1 MKRKQAITYIICFI
15 LTVILSFAKIKEFT
29 PLSVGLC
36 VALTLVG
43 LNGMVVSTFAVAAS
57 CIEFSV
63 ASLVYSA
70 AAAVVCIVFKF
81 IAAKKKCPSGRMS
94 VLHCSV
100 KSVLRYIQLL

>member
-1 MKRKQAITYIICFI
+1 MYNRLDEVNMKRKQAITYIICFI

-70 AAAVVCIVFKF
+70 AAAFGNRVGKSSALF
-81 IAAKKKCPSGRMS
+81 SGCCRRS
-94 VLHCSV
+94 LYC
-100 KSVLRYIQLL
+100 L